1 MPLFKLTKNA
11 PINHTIMKYCSVAA
25 VRLRGIKGK
34 RAAFLAT
41 FAAGLSS
48 MMLSVHGQEGET
60 ITLSPFV
67 VDASEDVGYRATN
80 SISGTSLNTAIKD
93 IPMSIEVINQ
103 EFLEDTGATNFDE
116 AMAYSSGVFLD
127 EFTQGTG
134 QSSDGANAPGANET
148 SSADRSASSSGGL
161 GGRFDNGTI
170 IRGFN
175 VPFQNRD
182 GFRYGGII
190 AQHGVVLGGI
200 LDTSNIQRMEVVR
213 GPNSLLY
220 GIGVLSGIVN
230 VIPKRPLSAQTQS
243 ATLGFGS
250 QGYVRGTFNIT
261 GPLASDLMGGQLN
274 YRIATAQEKRDDWT
288 DHRGKELEYYVGQL
302 EWTSEKLNIL
312 FEAQYADQL
321 ESGIGDQH
329 IHDNVF
335 AGIDLDF
342 RNEYGE
348 QFNWQK
354 DLGGLPET
362 YRVTGPDT
370 YAQRQETN
378 LLANIEFTPIEN
390 FTLSAGTFTT
400 DAKEEEFDVRIATL
414 NNRERSFD
422 LKGVLVQRPN
432 DPNTENSQE
441 ILDWIDEN
449 VTIRDLPGER
459 DPLDRRNL
467 TDYRTV
473 RYWWELDPEDSTTE
487 QYRIR
492 MTYSI
497 DGELFGKTAKHT
509 FLAGRHDIKD
519 EANFTTRNSRI
530 SWQYQ
535 DKFEL
540 ATDDPL
546 QFRNIADQ
554 SVIRYSGEPLS
565 QPGFDFR
572 NTEVWFSGHYALYQ
586 GKLLNDRLG
595 VILGARHDRYHSRD
609 RNYDRF
615 DEVAFYGPDYTGAP
629 LRLGPNNFVLDNPKN
644 ETFGFF
650 PLPEGVSEYTPN
662 ATEAEKEVTKT
673 IALNYKISDDLTVYG
688 VRAEGITPNTGARD
702 GNLVG
707 FPSEQGTSE
716 ELGIKFDIGDG
727 KLSGTVSVY
736 RITRENALW
745 QFTGAPAPAKW
756 FGGIIHP
763 TNETPADKGFEPE
776 LITSGAAPL
785 SYGIDRFYF
794 DEEGVD
800 IQKVR
805 RIIFDDNGKPIRR
818 EFVWPEGLI
827 GIEGQ
832 RSDTT
837 NPRSVAYLDYSLLD
851 LPAVDRN
858 DEPTGKTWRYYVEK
872 AFADRSRD
880 SSNFNDG
887 AGPDDFPPFPYTR
900 TRGTTLGINPSLA
913 GATDAIVSY
922 TDEATGYDFQLI
934 YSPID
939 NWQFIFSYAHTERVA
954 TSSFSLVDAIDPE
967 SGAVFGTEYD
977 EWVRIL
983 GRAAFGLEEN
993 DTDGDGVIDSVTK
1006 NGQPIQVGDVAP
1018 SSLVGGLE
1026 GISLYTGSEDAAS
1039 MWSKYTFQEGRLKG
1053 LGAGLGVIYTGP
1065 AQTSIPIG
1073 GSDLAANRF
1082 GTPPTEERF
1091 RTDLGFNYRWNYKEM
1106 PISLR
1111 LNVYNLMDDTKG
1123 QSIVRYN
1130 YDDGSTALRR
1140 TDVYYAPRSYRLS
1153 MGITF

>member
-1 MPLFKLTKNA
+1 MKNSLTCLNE
-11 PINHTIMKYCSVAA
+11 S
-25 VRLRGIKGK
+25 R
-34 RAAFLAT
+34 
-41 FAAGLSS
+41 GLSRFIAA
-48 MMLSVHGQEGET
+48 MIGFVLPLGNMIAQDDDDEIV
-60 ITLSPFV
+60 TLSPFV
-67 VDASEDVGYRATN
+67 VDASGDVGYRATN
-80 SISGTSLNTAIKD
+80 TTSGTSLNTPIKD

-116 AMAYSSGVFLD
+116 ALAYSSGVFLD
-127 EFTQGTG
+127 EYTQSAGE
-134 QSSDGANAPGANET
+134 SSDGANAPGANENA
-148 SSADRSASSSGGL
+148 SADRSASSRGGL

-243 ATLGFGS
+243 ATIGFGS
-250 QGYVRGTFNIT
+250 EGYLRGTFDVT
-261 GPLASDLMGGQLN
+261 GPIASDLFGGQLN
-274 YRIATAQEKRDDWT
+274 YRVATAWEERDDWT
-288 DHRGKELEYYVGQL
+288 DFRGKKLEYYVGQL
-302 EWTSEKLNIL
+302 EWSSEKVNIL
-312 FEAQYADQL
+312 VEGQYADQL

-335 AGIDLDF
+335 AAVDLGF
-342 RNEYGE
+342 RNEFGE

-354 DLGGLPET
+354 TLGGLPES
-362 YRVTGPDT
+362 YRITGPDT
-370 YAQRQETN
+370 YAQRQEKN
-378 LLANIEFTPIEN
+378 FLANIDFTPFEN
-390 FTLSAGTFTT
+390 FTISAGMFRT
-400 DAKEEEFDVRIATL
+400 DANEEEFNVRVATL

-432 DPNTENSQE
+432 DPNTVNSQE
-441 ILDWIDEN
+441 ILDWIDEK
-449 VTIRDLPGER
+449 VTIADFPGEI

-467 TDYRTV
+467 TDYRTT
-473 RYWWELDPEDSTTE
+473 RYWWELEPEDSTTE
-487 QYRIR
+487 QYRLR
-492 MTYSI
+492 MTYSL
-497 DGELFGKTAKHT
+497 DGELFGKAAKHT
-509 FLAGRHDIKD
+509 FLVGRHDIKD
-519 EANFTTRNSRI
+519 EANFTTGNSRV
-530 SWQYQ
+530 SWQYE
-535 DKFEL
+535 DKLEL

-546 QFRNIADQ
+546 QFRPIDDH
-554 SVIRYSGEPLS
+554 SVIRYNGEQLS
-565 QPGFDFR
+565 QPGFDYR
-572 NTEVWFSGHYALYQ
+572 NTEVWFAGHYALYQ
-586 GKLLNDRLG
+586 GKLFDDKLG
-595 VILGARHDRYHSRD
+595 IILGARNDRYHSRD
-609 RNYDRF
+609 QRYDRF
-615 DEVAFYGPDYTGAP
+615 DEIAEFGPDYSGAP
-629 LRLGPNNFVLDNPKN
+629 LALGPNNVILNNPTN

-650 PLPEGVSEYTPN
+650 ALPEGVSEYTPN
-662 ATEAEKEVTKT
+662 PDEAEKEVTKT
-673 IALNYKISDDLTVYG
+673 VALNWKLSDEITLYG

-716 ELGIKFDIGDG
+716 EVGIKFDIGDG

-745 QFTGAPAPAKW
+745 QFAGAPAPAKW

-763 TNETPADKGFEPE
+763 TAETPSDAGFEPD
-776 LITSGAAPL
+776 LITSGATPL

-805 RIIFDDNGKPIRR
+805 RTIFDDDGNPIRR
-818 EFVWPEGLI
+818 EFVWPEGLL

-837 NPRSVAYLDYSLLD
+837 NPRSVAYIDYNLMD
-851 LPAVDRN
+851 VMAVDRN
-858 DEPTGKTWRYYVEK
+858 DVPTGKPWRYYVEK

-880 SSNFNDG
+880 SSSFNDQ

-900 TRGTTLGINPSLA
+900 TRGTTLGVNPSL
-913 GATDAIVSY
+913 GSATNSIVSY

-934 YSPID
+934 YSPIKA
-939 NWQFIFSYAHTERVA
+939 WQFIFSYAHTERVA
-954 TSSFSLVDAIDPE
+954 TSSFNLVDAVDPA

-977 EWVRIL
+977 EWVRVL
-983 GRAAFGLEEN
+983 GRAAFGLEET

-1006 NGQPIQVGDVAP
+1006 NGQAIEIGDVAP
-1018 SSLVGGLE
+1018 SSLIGGLE
-1026 GISLYTGSEDAAS
+1026 GVSLYTGSEDAAS
-1039 MWSKYTFQEGRLKG
+1039 MWTKYTFREGLLSG

-1073 GSDLAANRF
+1073 GTDLAANRF
-1082 GTPPTEERF
+1082 GTPATEERF
-1091 RTDLGFNYRWNYKEM
+1091 RTDLGLTYRWTNKQM
-1106 PISLR
+1106 PMSLR
-1111 LNVYNLMDDTKG
+1111 LNAYNLMDDTKG
-1123 QSIVRYN
+1123 ESVIE
-1130 YDDGSTALRR
+1130 YDDGNGGTATRR
-1140 TDVYYAPRSYRLS
+1140 TDVYYAPRSYRLT
-1153 MGITF
+1153 MGFTF